1 MPPNTEAQQ
10 RLAFAQEAGTPCA
23 PVRDLLGSSDIS
35 AAYAVQQAMVE
46 AAHSAGRRTVGRKI
60 GLTNPKVQ
68 AQLGVDQPDFGVLLD
83 GMECPQGETIDIRR
97 LLQPRIE
104 AEVAFVLDHD
114 LDGDGEIT
122 VEDVRRAVAYA
133 CPALEIVDSRVSGW
147 DITIVDT
154 IADNASSGLYVLG
167 EACLNLD
174 EFDPVAVT
182 MSMRKG
188 EVVVSSGT
196 GAQCLGD
203 PLAAVV
209 WLATTVRNFG
219 SPLRAGEVVLSGA
232 LGPMVSVEPGTTFE
246 AELEGLG
253 SVTATFSTSDWR
265 AP

>member
-1 MPPNTEAQQ
+1 MPTYSEAQQ
-10 RLAFAQEAGTPCA
+10 RLAFAQEVGTPCA
-23 PVRDLLGSSDIS
+23 PVRDLLGSTDIG
-35 AAYAVQQAMVE
+35 AAYAVQQAMVA

-83 GMECPQGETIDIRR
+83 GMECPLGETIDIRR

-104 AEVAFVLDHD
+104 AEVAFVLAHD
-114 LDGDGEIT
+114 IDSDGEIT
-122 VEDVRRAVAYA
+122 IEDVRRAVAYA
-133 CPALEIVDSRVSGW
+133 CPALEIVDSRVADW

-167 EACLNLD
+167 EERLD
-174 EFDPVAVT
+174 LDKFDPATVT

-188 EVVVSSGT
+188 GVVVSSGT
-196 GAQCLGD
+196 GAECLGD
-203 PLAAVV
+203 PLAAVA
-209 WLATTVRNFG
+209 WLAATVSDFG
-219 SPLRAGEVVLSGA
+219 SPLRAGEVILSGA
-232 LGPMVSVEPGTTFE
+232 LGPMVAVEPGTTFV

-253 SVTATFSTSDWR
+253 SVAATFSTSDMK

>member
-1 MPPNTEAQQ
+1 MPPNIEAQQ
-10 RLAFAQEAGTPCA
+10 RLAFAQETKTPCA
-23 PVRDLLGSSDIS
+23 PVRDLLGSADIR

-46 AAHSAGRRTVGRKI
+46 VAHNAGRRTVGRKI

-83 GMECPQGETIDIRR
+83 DMECPEGETIDIRR

-104 AEVAFVLDHD
+104 AEVAFVLDDD

-122 VEDVRRAVAYA
+122 VNDVRRAVAYA

-167 EACLNLD
+167 RTHLNLD
-174 EFDPVAVT
+174 EFDPVTVA
-182 MSMRKG
+182 MSMRKSG
-188 EVVVSSGT
+188 DLVSSGT
-196 GAQCLGD
+196 GAECLGD

-209 WLATTVRNFG
+209 WLATTVRDFG
-219 SPLRAGEVVLSGA
+219 YPLRAGEVVLSGA

-246 AELEGLG
+246 AQLEGLG
-253 SVTATFSTSDWR
+253 SVAATFSTSDGQT
-265 AP
+265 P